1 MPSLLSFIFCKKKLF
16 CNSFLFLFQEYNRHS
31 ELLKPESNAIDH
43 GPSNYKSG
51 KTQET
56 FIFSLHTQMLYM
68 SSSFWLLGVESRDF
82 SHVEKEKTA
91 CNAEQIHK
99 ITTIITQNYFL
110 GPYWV
115 KVVVILWICS
125 ALKAILSFSAKK

>member
-1 MPSLLSFIFCKKKLF
+1 M
-16 CNSFLFLFQEYNRHS
+16 QEYNRHS

-82 SHVEKEKTA
+82 SQGEKERTA
-91 CNAEQIHK
+91 CKAHK
-99 ITTIITQNYFL
+99 ITIIFTQNDNLEPF
-110 GPYWV
+110 WV
-115 KVVVILWICS
+115 KIVVQAVFFQHEKNKMTQLPT
-125 ALKAILSFSAKK
+125 AQN